1 MENLQIKDIRIY
13 SAVSKISRPIAD
25 STHDISKIAFYVTE
39 VETVGGTIGQ
49 SNVLSFHY
57 SPNAIQGALKDLK
70 ETVLS
75 RGYCVNESK
84 RMRREIEIEHEY
96 FGIPGI
102 QRWALAALNTACW
115 DAYARA
121 LSQPIWKLLGGSKK
135 AIPVYGSGGWLN
147 YTDEE
152 LLEEVLDYKKRGF
165 TAVKIKVGSP
175 DPERYIRRLNRCRE
189 ELGC

>member
-1 MENLQIKDIRIY
+1 
-13 SAVSKISRPIAD
+13 
-25 STHDISKIAFYVTE
+25 
-39 VETVGGTIGQ
+39 
-49 SNVLSFHY
+49 
-57 SPNAIQGALKDLK
+57 
-70 ETVLS
+70 
-75 RGYCVNESK
+75 
-84 RMRREIEIEHEY
+84 MRREIEIEHEY

-175 DPERYIRRLNRCRE
+175 DPERDIRRLNRCRE